1 MDIDKIFQDYSQ
13 KKKEQKIARDQE
25 WDIQAKATD
34 AGLKIIE
41 SSVVPVLEDIAEQ
54 IVAKGYKAEIKKSLE
69 GSVHP
74 RIELKF
80 YPVPPDSVPH
90 SHISPSKIE
99 FRCQEK
105 DRLKVTREINTQSGR
120 VSSYISGPRELTAA
134 HEDASQ
140 DWVRKTTLEFIQAV
154 LSSN

>member
-1 MDIDKIFQDYSQ
+1 MDIDKSFQDYDQ
-13 KKKEQKIARDQE
+13 KKKEEKIARDQE
-25 WDIQAKATD
+25 RDIQAKARD

-54 IVAKGYKAEIKKSLE
+54 IVAKGHKAEIKKGLE
-69 GSVHP
+69 CSVHP
-74 RIELKF
+74 RIELQF
-80 YPVPPDSVPH
+80 SPVPPGSVPY
-90 SHISPSKIE
+90 SYISPSKIE
-99 FRCQEK
+99 FRHQEK

-120 VSSYISGPRELTAA
+120 ASSHISGAGELTAA

>member
-13 KKKEQKIARDQE
+13 KKNEQKITRDQE

-54 IVAKGYKAEIKKSLE
+54 IVAKGYKAEIKKGLE
-69 GSVHP
+69 GSVYP

-80 YPVPPDSVPH
+80 YPVPQDSVPLYDFKITLQTQF
-90 SHISPSKIE
+90 SDNLSSPLQNL
-99 FRCQEK
+99 FRCFF
-105 DRLKVTREINTQSGR
+105 V
-120 VSSYISGPRELTAA
+120 
-134 HEDASQ
+134 
-140 DWVRKTTLEFIQAV
+140 
-154 LSSN
+154 